1 LRTGRQRDAEE
12 SEHRNLNSA
21 AFWRDQYEQAEASR
35 IELLAQIARVERE
48 RDLLHGQPST
58 EGSSKRKRD
67 SGWDSVA
74 SKPTKRARVNK
85 DSAAQSALVTHDS
98 FSEDFNTLET
108 IGKCK
113 AFQL

>member
-1 LRTGRQRDAEE
+1 MRTGRQRDAE

-21 AFWRDQYEQAEASR
+21 AFWRDQYDQAEASR
-35 IELLAQIARVERE
+35 IKLLAQIARAERE

-67 SGWDSVA
+67 SRRDSMA
-74 SKPTKRARVNK
+74 SKPTKRARMNK
-85 DSAAQSALVTHDS
+85 DSAAESALVTHDS
-98 FSEDFNTLET
+98 FSEDFNTLDT
-108 IGKCK
+108 VGKCK